1 MKEDIIEKDNQNR
14 LNELRNLLVH
24 DLIEKQNK
32 IFTQLDSL
40 ESTINNPDLL
50 KEKVSSILDD
60 QTHEMKHKFDELFG
74 QEVAGIIKNSE
85 PQLLKA
91 LTPIMGKLI
100 QKWIAF
106 EMNKVQSRVNEKISK
121 SPISTIFKK
130 LFRAENSDDLIAQ
143 TNTVTIKDILIIEKK
158 ASLVVC
164 NFAVENPINIDQV
177 GGLMSAIK
185 AFGEDALKVGYKEEI
200 VGLKFQTYEVIMQID
215 LNYYAA
221 ILLDGVAPQDFKSKL
236 KKTVASFI
244 IKNINNKDFS
254 KGIPEEELSEKLRK
268 IVKEK
273 NLC

>member
-32 IFTQLDSL
+32 IFTQLDNL
-40 ESTINNPDLL
+40 ETTINNPDLL
-50 KEKVSSILDD
+50 REKVSSILDD
-60 QTHEMKHKFDELFG
+60 QTCEMKHKFDELFG
-74 QEVAGIIKNSE
+74 QEVASIIKNSE

-121 SPISTIFKK
+121 NPISTIFKK
-130 LFRAENSDDLIAQ
+130 LFVGENSDDLIAQ

-215 LNYYAA
+215 MNYYAA

-268 IVKEK
+268 IVKER